1 MGKIVSRTSLKQVLK
16 KLRAARKRIVFT
28 NGCFD
33 LIHVGHVRYIKK
45 ARQMGDVLILALNSD
60 RSVRQLKGAGRPITS
75 QNDRAEILS
84 ALEPVDYVVIFDELM
99 PLELIRQIRPDVLVK
114 GSDYKTSQIVG
125 GDFVQSQGGKV
136 KTVPMVKNRSTKNL
150 VKTVITR
157 YGRR

>member
-1 MGKIVSRTSLKQVLK
+1 MGKIVGRTGLKQILN

-33 LIHVGHVRYIKK
+33 LIHVGHVRYLKK
-45 ARQMGDVLILALNSD
+45 ARQMGDLLILGLNSD
-60 RSVRQLKGAGRPITS
+60 QSVRKLKGPSRPIIS

-84 ALEPVDYVVIFDELM
+84 ALEPVDYIVIFNELT
-99 PLELIRQIRPDVLVK
+99 PLNLIRRIRPDILVK

-125 GDFVQSQGGKV
+125 RDYVLSHGGRV
-136 KTVPMVKNRSTKNL
+136 KTVPIVRNKSTKNL